1 MKIKP
6 LKDKL
11 ELMLSVI
18 GFILAISLAL
28 NFIQFHKRN
37 KATPSRKELV
47 KSQQVSKDLNAE
59 LQNARIEINR
69 YKGISS
75 NLDEVIREANLK
87 IDQQALKIRT
97 LTSERALLEEENLKL
112 SGEIDSI
119 GEMYLS
125 VIDSLLVERR
135 SNSTLNRN
143 IAQMQDRIE
152 ELNTRLG
159 YMERLS
165 VENLNVTPQ
174 KKDVLNRTNTTML
187 AKKTAQIRICC
198 DIMPNHVAR
207 SGLKNLYIRIISPA
221 GEVLVHSPGV
231 SGTFNHPEFKVEV
244 PFTLSEAI
252 NYKNEKM
259 NVCFNWQETGQYFP
273 GLYIVELFAEEY
285 KMGMVT
291 FTLR

>member
-18 GFILAISLAL
+18 GFILAVSLAL

-37 KATPSRKELV
+37 KATPSRKELIM
-47 KSQQVSKDLNAE
+47 SQQMSKNLTTE

-97 LTSERALLEEENLKL
+97 LTSERQLLEEENLKL

-125 VIDSLLVERR
+125 VIDSLLVERK

-165 VENLNVTPQ
+165 VENLIVIPQ
-174 KKDVLNRTNTTML
+174 KRDVLNRFSTTML
-187 AKKTAQIRICC
+187 AKKTVQIRICG
-198 DIMPNHVAR
+198 DIMPNPVAK
-207 SGLKNLYIRIISPA
+207 SGLETLLVRILSPS
-221 GEVLVHSPGV
+221 GEVLTDSPGI
-231 SGTFNHPEFKVEV
+231 SGSFKHPEFGVET
-244 PFTLSEAI
+244 PYTLSEAI
-252 NYKNEKM
+252 NYRNEKI
-259 NVCFNWQETGQYFP
+259 NVCFKWKETGQYFP
-273 GLYIVELFAEEY
+273 GLYIVELYTKEY